1 MWGAM
6 DSAPVG
12 SASRPDSGSAQ
23 EAAGDADVP
32 RFPAST
38 LPVGILFPASQ
49 RLTAWAEAL

>member
-1 MWGAM
+1 MWGAV
-6 DSAPVG
+6 DSAPAG
-12 SASRPDSGSAQ
+12 SAIRPDSGSAQ

-32 RFPAST
+32 RFPASA